1 MYVAQRRLTL
11 LPLRSRTS
19 HELTWIDLHLET
31 SHGLLEIQ
39 EKITCTLSS
48 FQETQQRGTMRRDL
62 IIWLLAMGS
71 SLPWMIR
78 PSSLV
83 NLLQI
88 CRNLSSLSEHKL
100 EGRKPEKNSVTYFGH
115 QMSELS
121 PFQTSKIKPP
131 GKEFSALIYSDLW
144 RLWLCLPRV
153 VLQSGS
159 RSGFLVKGV
168 KEQKTMRICLNQ
180 DENLGR
186 WSLL

>member
-1 MYVAQRRLTL
+1 MN
-11 LPLRSRTS
+11 S
-19 HELTWIDLHLET
+19 HELIYILKLPVGYWKFKKKHMHTLILARNSTKKHNEKRSHHLTPCNGQFT
-31 SHGLLEIQ
+31 SLNDPNDP
-39 EKITCTLSS
+39 S
-48 FQETQQRGTMRRDL
+48 
-62 IIWLLAMGS
+62 IIPRKLTT
-71 SLPWMIR
+71 
-78 PSSLV
+78 
-83 NLLQI
+83 NL
-88 CRNLSSLSEHKL
+88 RNLSSLSEHKL

-115 QMSELS
+115 QMNELS

-144 RLWLCLPRV
+144 RLWLCLPKV

-186 WSLL
+186 WPLL